1 MESRQD
7 LIANLI
13 SEGLDG
19 NDVDVMIAAL
29 LKIKVS
35 SKSKSTTKDTAS
47 EYSMED
53 LKLKSLKFYYDEIGL
68 P

>member
-29 LKIKVS
+29 LKIKAS

-53 LKLKSLKFYYDEIGL
+53 LKLKSLKFYSDEIGL

>member
-53 LKLKSLKFYYDEIGL
+53 LKLKSLKFYSDEIGL